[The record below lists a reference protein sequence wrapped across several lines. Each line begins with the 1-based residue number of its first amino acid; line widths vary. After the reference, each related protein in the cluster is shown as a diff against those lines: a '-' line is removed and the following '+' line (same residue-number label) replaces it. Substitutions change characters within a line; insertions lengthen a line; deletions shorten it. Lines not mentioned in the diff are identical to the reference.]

1 MENRIPSALHFS
13 HQQRY
18 VKVPPGSVKKIVIL
32 QASPRKEGISK
43 TEMVA
48 AAFSR
53 GCQKAGAKAET
64 IKLREKKINH
74 CQGCFQCWTKTPGQC
89 IHQDDVADIIKT
101 VDAADLVIYAS
112 PLYHFGII
120 SLLKKYIERTL
131 PMIEPYLIERDDGQ
145 TTHPSRKGY
154 KHSQNAVI
162 IGVCGFPEVSHFGAF
177 SANFHYLAN
186 AGGND
191 GINIVAEIY
200 RPLSEILGNPFLQ
213 EENDRVLSAVE
224 KAGRELIE
232 KGFIDPS
239 LIDEIAEVRLDK
251 GEIYKMANKSWDICI
266 SEGMTMPELQQKL
279 AGSDL

>member
-18 VKVPPGSVKKIVIL
+18 VKVPPGSVKKIVVL

-48 AAFSR
+48 EAFSR
-53 GCQKAGAKAET
+53 GCQKAGAKAEV
-64 IKLREKKINH
+64 IRLREKKINH

-101 VDAADLVIYAS
+101 VNAADLVIYAA

-154 KHSQNAVI
+154 KNSQNAVI

-224 KAGRELIE
+224 RAGRELIE
-232 KGFIDPS
+232 KGRIDSS

-251 GEIYKMANKSWDICI
+251 DEIYNMANKSWDICI
-266 SEGMTMPELQQKL
+266 NEGMTMPELQQKL
-279 AGSDL
+279 AESDL